1 LIDPWV
7 VIDLTAA
14 RADTPCA
21 PRHAQSVRRSRHQI
35 LMPVKNRAT
44 PDVSGSLDALCRGA
58 YNPRLPTP
66 HLDIAMAL
74 LTILLLILLNGV
86 FAMSEMAVVASRR
99 ARLRERVRAG
109 DRSAAVALELHNAPN
124 VFLSTVQIGITLV
137 GVLLGAV
144 GERAVA
150 SDIATVL
157 AHLPSLAPYSE
168 VLALGLVVIGI
179 TYASLVLGE
188 LVPKRLALYHPEAIA
203 RVTARPM
210 RLLSRLTYPVVRLL
224 SVSVDLSLKLLRARP
239 PVEPTITEGEIR
251 SMIEEGTRA
260 GVLLKAEQDLLTNV
274 IRFADR
280 SISLLMTPASD
291 MVWLDLNDSPEVNQ
305 RKMAA
310 SPHHRFPVARE
321 SLENVLGLVES
332 KDLLMRT
339 LSGQP
344 FDIQAALRP
353 ALYVPDSASPLTVL
367 EMFRTEPDHMALV
380 VDEYG
385 EVRGMVTLTG
395 ILEAI
400 VGALPA
406 RGEVPEPKFVRR
418 EDGSWLIDGMLS
430 VEELKDLLG
439 IGQLPE
445 EEEGYETLAGFVL
458 YRLGRVPRIA
468 DHFEWNDL
476 RFEIVDMDGNRIDR
490 VLVVPRRPST
500 DEPPAGQAL

>member
-1 LIDPWV
+1 
-7 VIDLTAA
+7 
-14 RADTPCA
+14 
-21 PRHAQSVRRSRHQI
+21 
-35 LMPVKNRAT
+35 MPVKNRAT

-150 SDIATVL
+150 SDIAAVL
-157 AHLPSLAPYSE
+157 ARLPSLAAYSE

>member
-1 LIDPWV
+1 
-7 VIDLTAA
+7 
-14 RADTPCA
+14 
-21 PRHAQSVRRSRHQI
+21 
-35 LMPVKNRAT
+35 
-44 PDVSGSLDALCRGA
+44 
-58 YNPRLPTP
+58 
-66 HLDIAMAL
+66 MAL
-74 LTILLLILLNGV
+74 LTILLLILLNGIL
-86 FAMSEMAVVASRR
+86 AMSEMALVASRR

-109 DRSAAVALELHNAPN
+109 DRSAAVALELHNSPN

-150 SDIATVL
+150 SDIA
-157 AHLPSLAPYSE
+157 AILAPIPPLSAYSDA
-168 VLALGLVVIGI
+168 LALGIVVIAI

-188 LVPKRLALYHPEAIA
+188 LVPKRLALYHPESIA
-203 RVTARPM
+203 RVVARPM
-210 RLLSRLTYPVVRLL
+210 RLLSWLTYPAVRLL
-224 SVSVDLSLKLLRARP
+224 SVSVDLSLKFLRARAP
-239 PVEPTITEGEIR
+239 TEPTITEGEIR

-280 SISLLMTPASD
+280 SISLLMTPAAEI
-291 MVWLDLNDSPEVNQ
+291 VWLDVNDPPEVNQ

-310 SPHHRFPVARE
+310 SPHRRFPVARD
-321 SLENVLGLVES
+321 SLDNVLGTVDS
-332 KDLLMRT
+332 KDLLARI
-339 LSGQP
+339 LSGQR
-344 FDIQAALRP
+344 FDLEAALRP

-367 EMFRTEPDHMALV
+367 ETFRSEPDHMALV

-406 RGEVPEPKFVRR
+406 RGEAPEPKYVRR

-430 VEELKDLLG
+430 VEEFKELLG
-439 IGQLPE
+439 IVRLPE

-458 YRLGRVPRIA
+458 YQLGRVPRIA
-468 DHFEWNDL
+468 DHFEWNGL
-476 RFEIVDMDGNRIDR
+476 RFEIVDMDANRIDR
-490 VLVVPRRPST
+490 VLVTPLQPRT
-500 DEPPAGQAL
+500 DEPPSSSPET

>member
-1 LIDPWV
+1 MV
-7 VIDLTAA
+7 SA
-14 RADTPCA
+14 RQP
-21 PRHAQSVRRSRHQI
+21 
-35 LMPVKNRAT
+35 
-44 PDVSGSLDALCRGA
+44 GSLLPAVTGFLHGSCRAA
-58 YNPRLPTP
+58 YNSRLPP
-66 HLDIAMAL
+66 PDLEIAMAL
-74 LTILLLILLNGV
+74 LTIVLLILLNGV
-86 FAMSEMAVVASRR
+86 FAMSEMAVIASRR

-109 DRSAAVALELHNAPN
+109 DRAAAIALELHNAPN

-144 GERAVA
+144 GER
-150 SDIATVL
+150 VL
-157 AHLPSLAPYSE
+157 ANDMAAVLARVPSLAAYSDA
-168 VLALGLVVIGI
+168 LALGLVVIAI
-179 TYASLVLGE
+179 TYVSLIVGE

-203 RVTARPM
+203 RVVARPM
-210 RLLSRLTYPVVRLL
+210 RLLSWLTYPAVRLL

-239 PVEPTITEGEIR
+239 PTEPTITEGEIR

-280 SISLLMTPASD
+280 SISLLMTPPSD
-291 MVWLDLNDSPEVNQ
+291 IVWLDLNDPPEVNQ
-305 RKMAA
+305 RKIAA
-310 SPHHRFPVARE
+310 SPHGRFPVARE
-321 SLENVLGLVES
+321 SLENVLGLVLS
-332 KDLLMRT
+332 KDLLTRIV
-339 LSGQP
+339 SGQP

-367 EMFRTEPDHMALV
+367 ELFRTAPEHMALV

-406 RGEVPEPKFVRR
+406 RGEVPEPKIVRR

-430 VEELKDLLG
+430 IEEFKELLG

-476 RFEIVDMDGNRIDR
+476 RCEIVDMDGNRIDR
-490 VLVVPRRPST
+490 VLVMPRPPRS
-500 DEPPAGQAL
+500 DEPPADRAS

>member
-1 LIDPWV
+1 
-7 VIDLTAA
+7 
-14 RADTPCA
+14 
-21 PRHAQSVRRSRHQI
+21 
-35 LMPVKNRAT
+35 MPVKNCAT

-150 SDIATVL
+150 SNIAAVL
-157 AHLPSLAPYSE
+157 AHVPSLAAYSDA
-168 VLALGLVVIGI
+168 LALGLVVIGI

-203 RVTARPM
+203 RVAARPM

-239 PVEPTITEGEIR
+239 PTEPTITEGEIR

-344 FDIQAALRP
+344 FDIQAGLRP

-367 EMFRTEPDHMALV
+367 EMFRNEPDHMALV

-490 VLVVPRRPST
+490 VLVVPLHRRA
-500 DEPPAGQAL
+500 DEPPADTGRVTR